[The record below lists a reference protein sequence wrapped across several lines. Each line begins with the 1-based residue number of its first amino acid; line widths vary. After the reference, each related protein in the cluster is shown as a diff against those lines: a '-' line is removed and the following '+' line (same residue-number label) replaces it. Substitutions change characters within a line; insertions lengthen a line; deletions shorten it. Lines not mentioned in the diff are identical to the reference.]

1 MHAPCHATLLRS
13 HGQKL
18 TRAPAALMLC
28 NSHNVRACVGL
39 ATRYARLPGFDG
51 GLSTSQPWPL
61 TPGQDR
67 RPITPPP
74 CVRLIVKDAKTG
86 KEIDCK

>member
-1 MHAPCHATLLRS
+1 
-13 HGQKL
+13 
-18 TRAPAALMLC
+18 MLC
-28 NSHNVRACVGL
+28 NSHNVRACVVL
-39 ATRYARLPGFDG
+39 VTRYACPSGFYFLG
-51 GLSTSQPWPL
+51 ASWTTRWL